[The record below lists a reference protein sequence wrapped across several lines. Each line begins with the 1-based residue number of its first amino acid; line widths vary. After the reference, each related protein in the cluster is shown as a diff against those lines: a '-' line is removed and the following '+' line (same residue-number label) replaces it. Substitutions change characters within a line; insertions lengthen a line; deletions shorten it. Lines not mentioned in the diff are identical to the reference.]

1 MPWQLLESEAE
12 GRGLPLSQV
21 LKLWG
26 TALITFLAQFREGI
40 LLVESVSIPL
50 QTMMDEVHEQVEL
63 LRLSLAVLHIGALSR
78 GRLSPL
84 VLFKL
89 HSQLCRLRQLCFKC
103 TPDERGI
110 LKASNHLWLL
120 RAAQLQLFVSKS
132 SRQAE
137 VRRQRA
143 AASSRAAAH
152 AAAQSPAHSESS
164 DVVVCSTLTSIP
176 RQPPGIY
183 PAPVHLSR
191 THTSIPLP
199 HICSAH
205 AHLPCVL
212 ASIPHPLRQCC
223 TLISILL

>member
-176 RQPPGIY
+176 HPHIY
-183 PAPVHLSR
+183 PAPSHLFSA
-191 THTSIPLP
+191 HTSTLCTRFYPAPFATMLYS
-199 HICSAH
+199 HLYLVVSA
-205 AHLPCVL
+205 
-212 ASIPHPLRQCC
+212 SG
-223 TLISILL
+223 